1 MYSQFSTIVDNIGRV
16 IIKGS
21 NLYLFTAYYEKTWK
35 LTLDLKSFEVMHG
48 LSRVVLMVPDKIAT
62 AIEINKENLPD
73 PDDGTFLIGLVEDLV
88 VFYKDKLSR
97 DVSEDNNEN
106 FDSRIEQHGE
116 DRREM
121 FR

>member
-1 MYSQFSTIVDNIGRV
+1 MYSQFSTIVDNIGKV
-16 IIKGS
+16 IIKSS

-62 AIEINKENLPD
+62 AIEINKEDLPD

-88 VFYKDKLSR
+88 VFYKGKLFR

>member
-35 LTLDLKSFEVMHG
+35 LKLDLKSFEVMHG
-48 LSRVVLMVPDKIAT
+48 LSRVALLVPDKIAT
-62 AIEINKENLPD
+62 AIEINKEDLPD
-73 PDDGTFLIGLVEDLV
+73 PDDGTFLIQLVEDLV
-88 VFYKDKLSR
+88 VFYKGKLSR

-106 FDSRIEQHGE
+106 FDTRIEQLGK

>member
-1 MYSQFSTIVDNIGRV
+1 MYSQFSTIVDNIGKV
-16 IIKGS
+16 IIKSS

-35 LTLDLKSFEVMHG
+35 LKLDLKSFEVMHG

>member
-48 LSRVVLMVPDKIAT
+48 LSRVVLLVPDKIAT
-62 AIEINKENLPD
+62 AIEINKEDLPD

-88 VFYKDKLSR
+88 IFYKDKLSR

-106 FDSRIEQHGE
+106 FDSRIKQHGE

>member
-62 AIEINKENLPD
+62 AIEINKEDLPD

>member
-62 AIEINKENLPD
+62 AIEINKEDLPD

-88 VFYKDKLSR
+88 VFYKGKLFR

>member
-1 MYSQFSTIVDNIGRV
+1 
-16 IIKGS
+16 
-21 NLYLFTAYYEKTWK
+21 
-35 LTLDLKSFEVMHG
+35 MHG

-62 AIEINKENLPD
+62 AIEINKEDLPD

-88 VFYKDKLSR
+88 VFYKGKLSR

>member
-35 LTLDLKSFEVMHG
+35 LRLDLKSFEVMHG

-62 AIEINKENLPD
+62 AIEINKEDLPD

-88 VFYKDKLSR
+88 VFYKGKLSR

>member
-48 LSRVVLMVPDKIAT
+48 LSRVVLLVPDKIAT
-62 AIEINKENLPD
+62 AIEINKEDLPD

-88 VFYKDKLSR
+88 VFYKGKLSR
-97 DVSEDNNEN
+97 DVSEDNNKN